1 MVKKRKGE
9 VEIVVREGKPVAV
22 IMDIDDYR
30 DILERLEDW
39 EDLKALEEMRSRP
52 LSFRRLEDFLKLRG
66 EMC

>member
-1 MVKKRKGE
+1 MAKKRKGE

-52 LSFRRLEDFLKLRG
+52 LSFRRLEDFLELRG
-66 EMC
+66 EMY